1 MREQTREH
9 EGRKKRYV
17 SDDSGHREI
26 KGIQKKLIGPKIPL
40 NEVMY
45 GGVW

>member
-26 KGIQKKLIGPKIPL
+26 KGIQKKLIGPKIP
-40 NEVMY
+40 
-45 GGVW
+45 